1 MTERKPPGVSF
12 ESWID
17 RQIREAE
24 ARGEFAEL
32 PGAGK
37 PMPAITDT
45 SYDELW
51 WIKRKM
57 AREGLSVLPPTL
69 ALRKEAEDALA
80 AAAAAPSERVVRRI
94 IEDINTKIREVM
106 FKPPPGPPL
115 GLKPY
120 DVEEIVREWRE
131 RREGPADPPM
141 TTEAAPR
148 DMVRGAASVI
158 TAVTAAGGGSAGWV
172 LSPRPGGDLLAR
184 PAFEDERVSAMRGSG
199 GGSPQVRDG

>member
-12 ESWID
+12 ESWVD

-24 ARGEFAEL
+24 ARGEFAHL
-32 PGAGK
+32 PGAGE
-37 PMPAITDT
+37 PLPDGLDT

-69 ALRKEAEDALA
+69 ALRKEAEDALE
-80 AAAAAPSERVVRRI
+80 AAAAAPSERAVRRI
-94 IEDINTKIREVM
+94 VTEINAKIRDMM

-120 DVEEIVREWRE
+120 DVEEIVREWH
-131 RREGPADPPM
+131 
-141 TTEAAPR
+141 AAR
-148 DMVRGAASVI
+148 TD
-158 TAVTAAGGGSAGWV
+158 
-172 LSPRPGGDLLAR
+172 
-184 PAFEDERVSAMRGSG
+184 
-199 GGSPQVRDG
+199 